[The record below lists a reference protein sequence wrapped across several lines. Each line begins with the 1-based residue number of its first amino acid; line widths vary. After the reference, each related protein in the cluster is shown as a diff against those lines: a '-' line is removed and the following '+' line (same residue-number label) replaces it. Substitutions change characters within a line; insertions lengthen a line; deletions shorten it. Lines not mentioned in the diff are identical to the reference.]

1 MSSYCSTAT
10 KSGVN
15 TEGWE
20 RADFPILCETCLGD
34 NPFVRMTRADFDKE
48 CKVCA
53 RPFTVFRWRP
63 GARSRYKKTEICQ
76 TCSRLKNVCQ
86 TCLLD
91 LQYGLPVQVR
101 DTALKQSDSSLI
113 IPESDVNREYF
124 AQQAER
130 QVALAGGDG
139 GGGLV
144 SGYGKAPTT
153 AVLNKLTRNQPFYKR
168 NRAHIC
174 SFFVKGECTRGS
186 DCPYRHE
193 YPVEGELAHQNIKD
207 RYYGVND
214 PVAQKLLNKAD
225 VQLTSVKPPDDNQIT
240 TLWIGGV
247 TPVIS
252 EEDLRDKFY
261 GFGELSSIRVVHKSN
276 CAFITYTT
284 REAAEKATEKF
295 GNRFNLKGVD
305 MRISWGKPQN
315 LDDHDQKRQGSDA
328 DGSTTTS
335 SGYDGYYNYNYNYN
349 YPSNTTDSTTT
360 TTTQAPPRPFYPS
373 MDPSQ
378 MGSRNPD
385 YKPTAGESS

>member
-15 TEGWE
+15 MEGWE

-101 DTALKQSDSSLI
+101 DTALKQTDSSLI

-130 QVALAGGDG
+130 QVELAGG
-139 GGGLV
+139 V
-144 SGYGKAPTT
+144 SSYGKAPTT

-174 SFFVKGECTRGS
+174 SFFRERRMYS
-186 DCPYRHE
+186 
-193 YPVEGELAHQNIKD
+193 
-207 RYYGVND
+207 
-214 PVAQKLLNKAD
+214 
-225 VQLTSVKPPDDNQIT
+225 
-240 TLWIGGV
+240 W
-247 TPVIS
+247 
-252 EEDLRDKFY
+252 LRLP
-261 GFGELSSIRVVHKSN
+261 LS
-276 CAFITYTT
+276 T
-284 REAAEKATEKF
+284 
-295 GNRFNLKGVD
+295 
-305 MRISWGKPQN
+305 RIS
-315 LDDHDQKRQGSDA
+315 
-328 DGSTTTS
+328 
-335 SGYDGYYNYNYNYN
+335 SG
-349 YPSNTTDSTTT
+349 
-360 TTTQAPPRPFYPS
+360 R
-373 MDPSQ
+373 
-378 MGSRNPD
+378 
-385 YKPTAGESS
+385 